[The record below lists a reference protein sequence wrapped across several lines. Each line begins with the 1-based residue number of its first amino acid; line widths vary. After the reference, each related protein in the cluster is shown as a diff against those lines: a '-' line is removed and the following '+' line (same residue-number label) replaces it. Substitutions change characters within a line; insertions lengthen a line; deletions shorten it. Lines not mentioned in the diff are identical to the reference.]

1 MNRKHLAFASVLF
14 AGAVAS
20 AGAQNNPADV
30 QKAAEEKAVNLCST
44 CHGPRGISTS
54 PEFPI
59 LAAQRNS
66 YLEAQIDAFRKR
78 TRAEKDAHDFM
89 WGIAGN
95 LDEEMIGRLAGD
107 YASQP
112 PAPGRSD
119 DPALI
124 AKGKELSRQRG
135 SRERHSGMHGM
146 SRRGCGGRSG
156 LSAAGRSARQVRG
169 QAAELYPVARSRRA
183 RDARYRQGSCTCRN
197 SGGGGLRAIQVA
209 EHIHYPR
216 AASAIAGDASR
227 SPVSNPNCSA
237 ARRR

>member
-1 MNRKHLAFASVLF
+1 MIF

-20 AGAQNNPADV
+20 AGAQNNPVDL

-44 CHGPRGISTS
+44 CHGPRGVSTS

-59 LAAQRNS
+59 LAAQRKG

-95 LDEEMIGRLAGD
+95 LDEAIIGSIAD
-107 YASQP
+107 YYASQP

-124 AKGKELSRQRG
+124 AKGKELFDKGVPGRG
-135 SRERHSGMHGM
+135 IPACMACHGADGAGVADFPRLAGQHAKYVVKQLNYIQSLVRAAPVMHGIVKDLAPDEIRAVAAYVQ
-146 SRRGCGGRSG
+146 SR
-156 LSAAGRSARQVRG
+156 
-169 QAAELYPVARSRRA
+169 
-183 RDARYRQGSCTCRN
+183 
-197 SGGGGLRAIQVA
+197 
-209 EHIHYPR
+209 
-216 AASAIAGDASR
+216 
-227 SPVSNPNCSA
+227 
-237 ARRR
+237 